1 MLVGVYISVCECVC
15 VCVCVW
21 GGAYVTRYVGYSA
34 L

>member
-1 MLVGVYISVCECVC
+1 MLVGVYMCVCECVC
-15 VCVCVW
+15 VCVCVC